1 MPRYMDVILCG
12 LGLLVLS
19 PLLLLLAII
28 IKISSPGP
36 VLFRQ
41 TRVGRHGRHFELL
54 KFRSMTDC
62 PAGSGPQVTASGDR
76 RITLVGRLLRG
87 AKLDE
92 LPQLWNVIRG
102 DMALVGPRPEV
113 PCYVNRHP
121 ELFAL
126 ALQQRP
132 GITGVCTLHLRNE
145 EQILATAGDPEQ
157 YYVETLLPR
166 KLAASIREGWR
177 RSCWRDV
184 RVIIATILP
193 PLHGLAPLPDFRP
206 LADLYTMP
214 EAGRQAA
221 VAAAEG
227 AAPGA
232 SDPRPADLSEAATMR
247 QVAGSGLNS

>member
-41 TRVGRHGRHFELL
+41 TRVGRHGRRFEMFN
-54 KFRSMTDC
+54 FRSMAQPC
-62 PAGSGPQVTASGDR
+62 PGDGPQITASGDR

-102 DMALVGPRPEV
+102 EMALVGPRPEV
-113 PCYVNRHP
+113 PCYADCHP

-126 ALQQRP
+126 VLQQRP
-132 GITGVCTLHLRNE
+132 GITGVCTLHLRHE
-145 EQILATAGDPEQ
+145 EQILATADEPER
-157 YYVETLLPR
+157 YYVDTLLPR

-177 RSCWRDV
+177 RTIWRDL
-184 RVIIATILP
+184 RVIIATVLP

-206 LADLYTMP
+206 LADL
-214 EAGRQAA
+214 
-221 VAAAEG
+221 
-227 AAPGA
+227 
-232 SDPRPADLSEAATMR
+232 
-247 QVAGSGLNS
+247 